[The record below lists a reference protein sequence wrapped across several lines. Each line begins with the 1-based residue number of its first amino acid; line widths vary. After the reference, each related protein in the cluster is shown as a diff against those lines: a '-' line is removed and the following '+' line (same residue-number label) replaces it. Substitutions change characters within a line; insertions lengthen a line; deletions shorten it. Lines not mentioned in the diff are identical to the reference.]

1 MLGSLPDEFTPGSF
15 GMLARSD
22 FFARD
27 ASTETFFNFRLRGEI
42 LADCDPNVFQR
53 LLACR
58 ALAVASREV
67 ITPNSEPLLRFH
79 QRHVI
84 VHHLKMQHLE
94 NFLKTFFFMNSACRR
109 SETGLLSFN

>member
-1 MLGSLPDEFTPGSF
+1 MNSLQAA
-15 GMLARSD
+15 LACWLDSD

-58 ALAVASREV
+58 ALAVASREI
-67 ITPNSEPLLRFH
+67 ITPNSEAFLGFH

-84 VHHLKMQHLE
+84 IHYLKMQHLE
-94 NFLKTFFFMNSACRR
+94 NFLKAFLLYGTWCALCKSSARNLIQR
-109 SETGLLSFN
+109 L